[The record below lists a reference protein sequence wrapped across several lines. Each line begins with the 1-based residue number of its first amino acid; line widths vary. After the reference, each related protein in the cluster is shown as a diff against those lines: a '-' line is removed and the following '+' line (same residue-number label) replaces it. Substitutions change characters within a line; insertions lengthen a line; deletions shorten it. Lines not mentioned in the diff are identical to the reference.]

1 MVSSSRSR
9 QHARFSELSRRV
21 IVGAEQSAAALDHS
35 AVSIGHLL
43 LALLLEARSPA
54 AAALRA
60 SGLDETRLR
69 ASLDAQDALLLVSI
83 ELVLARAPDEAQ
95 RLGSH
100 YTGTEHLLLALAL
113 LPAGARLLRVCG
125 ADAGALVARIGGP
138 QD

>member
-21 IVGAEQSAAALDHS
+21 IAGAGQSAAALGHPT
-35 AVSIGHLL
+35 VTIGHLL

-60 SGLDETRLR
+60 SGLDEARLR
-69 ASLDAQDALLLVSI
+69 ASLAAPDAPLLVSI
-83 ELVLARAPDEAQ
+83 ELVLARAPGEAQ
-95 RLGSH
+95 RLDSH

-113 LPAGARLLRVCG
+113 LPAGARLLRICG
-125 ADAGALVARIGGP
+125 ADAGALAARVGGP
-138 QD
+138 QG